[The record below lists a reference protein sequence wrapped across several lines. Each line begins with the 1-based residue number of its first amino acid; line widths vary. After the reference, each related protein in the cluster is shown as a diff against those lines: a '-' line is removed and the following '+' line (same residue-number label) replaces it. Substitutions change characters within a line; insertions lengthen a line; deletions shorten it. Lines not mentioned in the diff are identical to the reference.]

1 MADIDELAVKVRKL
15 RDKFHKRDARWADLL
30 AIRQGDIQQVFPGQ
44 FPDEFPKPMVANFI
58 DIAARDVAEVIA
70 PLPAFNCDTTDA
82 ISDRARK
89 KADKRTMI
97 AAGYRDTCQLQ
108 TMMYSGADRYLTYG
122 MLAFIIEPDFENKRP
137 MIRIDNP
144 IGSYPEFDRFGK
156 LLSYTRRYLKT
167 VRELCN
173 EFPEYEPQIKGP
185 YENRNSERTVEVYRY
200 QDKEELVLFIPE
212 RKNLVLERAKNKLGE
227 IPIAI
232 AVRPGLD
239 SDEEQRGQF
248 DDIMWVQVARARFAT
263 LQLEAAQK
271 SVQAP
276 FALPADVNVLEI
288 GPDATIRSANPE
300 KIRRVG
306 LEIPNGIFQE
316 SQELDQELRV
326 GARYPQGRLGQQS
339 GSIVTGRGVEALMG
353 GFDTQVKTAQA
364 VFAETFRKVMRLCFI
379 VDEMYFGNV
388 EKEVRGVV
396 SGAAYEIK
404 YTPAKDIAG
413 DYWVDVSYGMMA
425 GLDPNRALV
434 FGLQARGDKLI
445 SRDFLRR
452 QMPWDM
458 NVTQEEEKVEVES
471 LRDALLQAVSGY
483 AQALPAM
490 VAQGQDPSQILS
502 AMAKIIEGRQKGDPI
517 EQVIADA
524 FAQPAPSES
533 PQVAAAGEAQAPG
546 QAPSGEPTQPG
557 QPGQAEQLPPG
568 LGVSGRLQG
577 VAPGQEGQAPGG
589 RPSLQTLLA
598 GLSSSGQPELSAG
611 VIRRTA
617 V

>member
-568 LGVSGRLQG
+568 LGASGRLQG

>member
-1 MADIDELAVKVRKL
+1 MAIEIGELSTKVRKL
-15 RDKFHKRDARWADLL
+15 RDHYHSRDSRWADLL

-44 FPDEFPKPMVANFI
+44 FPEEFPKPMVANFI

-97 AAGYRDTCQLQ
+97 AAGYRDTANLQ
-108 TMMYSGADRYLTYG
+108 TLMYTGADRYLTYG
-122 MLAFIIEPDFENKRP
+122 MLAFIVEPDYENNRP

-144 IGSYPEFDRFGK
+144 IGTYPEYDRFGK
-156 LLSYTRRYLKT
+156 LISYTRRYKKT
-167 VRELCN
+167 VRELVN
-173 EFPEYEPQIKGP
+173 DYPEYESVIKGP
-185 YENRNSERTVEVYRY
+185 YETRNSERILEVYRY

-212 RKNLVLERAKNKLGE
+212 RNNFILDRAKNVIGE
-227 IPIAI
+227 LPIVI
-232 AVRPGLD
+232 ATRPGID
-239 SDEEQRGQF
+239 SDENQRGQF
-248 DDIMWVQVARARFAT
+248 DDIMWLQVARARFAT

-276 FALPADVNVLEI
+276 FALPSDVNVLEI

-306 LEIPNGIFQE
+306 LEIPPGIFQE
-316 SQELDQELRV
+316 TAQLDQELRV

-364 VFAETFRKVMRLCFI
+364 VFAEVFRHVMRICFMM
-379 VDEMYFGNV
+379 DEKLFGDV
-388 EKEVRGVV
+388 EKEVRGVNA
-396 SGAAYEIK
+396 GAPYEIT
-404 YTPAKDIAG
+404 YTPKKDIQG
-413 DYWVDVSYGMMA
+413 DYWCDVSYGMMA

-452 QMPWDM
+452 QMPWEM
-458 NVTQEEEKVEVES
+458 NVTQEEEKVEVEA
-471 LRDALLQAVSGY
+471 LRDSLMAAVGAY
-483 AQALPAM
+483 ANAIPSLA
-490 VAQGQDPSQILS
+490 AQGQDPSKAIN
-502 AMAKIIEGRQKGDPI
+502 AIAAAIKGRQAGDNI
-517 EQVIADA
+517 EDVIAAA
-524 FAQPAPSES
+524 FAPAPQPKS
-533 PQVAAAGEAQAPG
+533 PEVAAAGAAPQGAPG
-546 QAPSGEPTQPG
+546 QAPAGVPMPQGAPQGGAQPS
-557 QPGQAEQLPPG
+557 A
-568 LGVSGRLQG
+568 LQN
-577 VAPGQEGQAPGG
+577 
-589 RPSLQTLLA
+589 LLA
-598 GLSSSGQPELSAG
+598 GLSSSGAPQLSAN
-611 VIRRTA
+611 VARRQP